1 MKELCITKD
10 VKPLS
15 SQLTFGPITVKEGA
29 GPLRGFRDYPLPVAM
44 LSGPGSLAGRGPES
58 APRTGQF

>member
-29 GPLRGFRDYPLPVAM
+29 GPLRGFRDSVAM

-58 APRTGQF
+58 APRIGQF